1 MTVKLNEMN
10 DGKLLEVQLSGKL
23 TKEDYELLVPTVEK
37 LVNKYGKIRVLLVM
51 KDFHGWTA
59 GAFWEDIKF
68 DLKHFSDIE
77 RLAIVGETMW
87 EQGMATFCKP
97 FTTAKIRY
105 FDQDKSN
112 DASIWLESN

>member
-51 KDFHGWTA
+51 
-59 GAFWEDIKF
+59 
-68 DLKHFSDIE
+68 
-77 RLAIVGETMW
+77 
-87 EQGMATFCKP
+87 
-97 FTTAKIRY
+97 
-105 FDQDKSN
+105 
-112 DASIWLESN
+112 